1 MSWRN
6 AASVA
11 VGTLFLFTVGSAYSI
26 SAWNSQL
33 RDMLHLT
40 QADISVV
47 GACFTFGQYNSIWTG
62 VFLDALGVRWT
73 AAAAAVLLSGGY
85 WTVASLSPGVAPWIV
100 ATCFVFVGFAH
111 SFPAIAGMAANEGL
125 YGTRHRGKILGLLVG
140 SYCGGGAVFAYI
152 YRLWFDHAVS
162 RYFGMLALMFLVVCL
177 LGVVL
182 LKPLPPHARPN
193 KSELPEHA
201 PLLPPDTLLPSEPNV
216 TLLALLRLS
225 TFWFLFAP
233 VLVGIGSAMFVMNN
247 ISFIVESASSSVEQ
261 VATDQIAFLVS
272 LFSICNLVGRFA
284 MGILSDHFFVSIPR
298 RSFLAASVLAVGLAQ
313 LLFLVVPPSLIA
325 VPILATG
332 FSEGCIYALFPVMT
346 RELFG
351 PRHFG
356 KNYGLVSLAVAV
368 GFPLLLS
375 PLSTYIYHLHATPD
389 GSCHGKLCFGP
400 TFAIAAA
407 LSLVGAYCSCK
418 LP

>member
-1 MSWRN
+1 
-6 AASVA
+6 
-11 VGTLFLFTVGSAYSI
+11 
-26 SAWNSQL
+26 
-33 RDMLHLT
+33 
-40 QADISVV
+40 
-47 GACFTFGQYNSIWTG
+47 
-62 VFLDALGVRWT
+62 
-73 AAAAAVLLSGGY
+73 
-85 WTVASLSPGVAPWIV
+85 
-100 ATCFVFVGFAH
+100 
-111 SFPAIAGMAANEGL
+111 
-125 YGTRHRGKILGLLVG
+125 
-140 SYCGGGAVFAYI
+140 
-152 YRLWFDHAVS
+152 
-162 RYFGMLALMFLVVCL
+162 
-177 LGVVL
+177 
-182 LKPLPPHARPN
+182 
-193 KSELPEHA
+193 
-201 PLLPPDTLLPSEPNV
+201 
-216 TLLALLRLS
+216 
-225 TFWFLFAP
+225 
-233 VLVGIGSAMFVMNN
+233 MFVMNN